1 MCKQCEKLEK
11 LNKERE
17 MQQMKE
23 REFLGSDDSSESC
36 EVDANEESQF
46 LKHNKEV
53 EQLLSMF
60 VRNQLRNTSELH
72 NLLFLVSPHLNIPL
86 DEIIKVNARF
96 VTIKVPMKEV
106 WGLFKTIIR
115 RGTEREWATGAKKK
129 IFDILK
135 KNSNDLKINDVSVWA
150 NLR

>member
-1 MCKQCEKLEK
+1 MCNQCDKLTTKLEMTK
-11 LNKERE
+11 L
-17 MQQMKE
+17 QE
-23 REFLGSDDSSESC
+23 REFLGSDDSSESS
-36 EVDANEESQF
+36 EVDANEDFQF

-60 VRNQLRNTSELH
+60 VRNQLKNTSELH
-72 NLLFLVSPHLNIPL
+72 KLLFLVSPHLNIPL
-86 DEIIKVNARF
+86 HETINVKARF

-106 WGLFKTIIR
+106 YGLFKTTRR
-115 RGTEREWATGAKKK
+115 RGTERDWATGTKKK

-135 KNSNDLKINDVSVWA
+135 KNASDLEIDDVAVWA